1 MKDLSV
7 RELANELNISKQAVH
22 KKINQLPDKLTPKKV
37 NGAYRLTPK
46 VVAAI
51 KDLTDSSPADN
62 QLDNQPV
69 DGEVDTLKMAI
80 EELKKDKEQL
90 YKQLDQKDTQLGQ
103 AQKLVDQQQQL
114 TLQANKQN
122 ERLQLQLEL
131 YENGENDLE
140 SKTNINKKT
149 EDNKNKK
156 WWKIWK

>member
-22 KKINQLPDKLTPKKV
+22 KKINQLPAKLTPKKV
-37 NGAYRLTPK
+37 NGAYRLSPK

-51 KDLTDSSPADN
+51 KDLTDSSPTDN

-69 DGEVDTLKMAI
+69 DGEVVALKMVI

-103 AQKLVDQQQQL
+103 VQKLVDQQQQL

-140 SKTNINKKT
+140 IKTNTNKKT